1 MLMGLTRFLAPF
13 SRLLGGFF
21 IITNIGL
28 WMSPDLVEFPA
39 RAYSGM
45 VETEFSVAL
54 NNRLL
59 GGFIST
65 LHLMILATGL
75 VAVGRIFKQ
84 INNGEWHLP
93 SFSRSL
99 KHFGVSLVV
108 FTLLI
113 PVVQALMSLA
123 LTYNNPVGQR
133 MITLDLDAST
143 APIAFVLL
151 LVGILLSLMASVMM
165 RAAEIAE
172 EYEKIV

>member
-1 MLMGLTRFLAPF
+1 MLMYLTRFLAPF
-13 SRLLGGFF
+13 SRLLAVLFLM
-21 IITNIGL
+21 INIGL
-28 WMSPDLVEFPA
+28 WMSPELVEFPA

-45 VETEFSVAL
+45 METEFNVAI

-65 LHLMILATGL
+65 AHLMVLAVGL
-75 VAVGRIFKQ
+75 MAVGRIFKQ
-84 INNGEWHLP
+84 INTGEWHLP
-93 SFSRSL
+93 SFSQSL
-99 KHFGVSLVV
+99 RRFGLSLVF
-108 FTLLI
+108 FTILI

-123 LTYNNPVGQR
+123 LTYNNPAGQR

-165 RAAEIAE
+165 RAGEIAE